1 MGLKSQRASSFLL
14 FLLGL
19 GSLTQIFLFGCIALS
34 ELIAFAI
41 APFLYVTKYGELR
54 RLGFTKMSN
63 MLALVACALFAS
75 SWYNGT
81 AYPFV
86 IKSFASIYSV
96 WAYFIVMAFLL
107 KNNFNGLRWFLVGIF
122 VSSIITIFAFNP
134 AAQVSESGFSH
145 VGAAETEDIVEGALF
160 WSDKLRQLIQI
171 PVGGF
176 YYQVPILFAIMAPVV
191 FILVV
196 VSTTVSGRASAVAFI
211 MSGVLILIGR
221 KKRLSMNSIGR
232 HFIFFLVAGIVLL
245 FVVKQGYVYAARN
258 GYLGTEAQSKYE
270 HQSRKG
276 NGFLTLLMS
285 GRMGFFTAIPAALH
299 RPIIGYGPFAED
311 REGYAARF
319 VMEYGDEQDI
329 NEYLLTEQRAMSIG
343 YRRQIPTHSYI
354 MGAWVHYGVMGFLFY
369 LWILVLLYQHIRKY
383 AAAIPQWYGYF
394 AMMIPYYLW
403 HIFFSPFGFRWQF
416 AMLMTCIFY
425 ARAVGKGL
433 MRLPEDMELQAR
445 RYDAG

>member
-1 MGLKSQRASSFLL
+1 MDKSHRIKSLML
-14 FLLGL
+14 FLSGL
-19 GSLTQIFLFGCIALS
+19 GTLTQIYFYGCLALTEFIIFVVAPILYVSGYHKLRKMGFCTFINMLFGVI
-34 ELIAFAI
+34 
-41 APFLYVTKYGELR
+41 V
-54 RLGFTKMSN
+54 
-63 MLALVACALFAS
+63 ALFLS
-75 SWYNGT
+75 SWYNDT

-86 IKSFASIYSV
+86 VKSLASIYSV
-96 WAYFIVMAFLL
+96 FAYFVVLTFLL
-107 KNNFNGLRWFLVGIF
+107 KDNFNGLRWFLIGVF
-122 VSSIITIFAFNP
+122 LSSLITIFAFNP
-134 AAQVSESGFSH
+134 TAQVSESGFAYI
-145 VGAAETEDIVEGALF
+145 GAAETEDIVEGALF

-176 YYQVPILFAIMAPVV
+176 YYQVPTLLAILAPVAYIV
-191 FILVV
+191 VV
-196 VSTTVSGRASAVAFI
+196 VSTTVSGRASSVAFI

-221 KKRLSMNSIGR
+221 KKRSSMSSIGR
-232 HFIFFLVAGIVLL
+232 HFIFYLVAGIVLL
-245 FVVKQGYVYAARN
+245 FVIKQGYVYAARN

-311 REGYAARF
+311 KEGYAARF
-319 VMEYGDEQDI
+319 VMEYGDDQDVR
-329 NEYLLTEQRAMSIG
+329 EYLLMEQKAMSIG
-343 YRRQIPTHSYI
+343 YRRKIPTHSYI
-354 MGAWVHYGVMGFLFY
+354 MGAWVHYGVIGFAFY
-369 LWILVLLYQHIRKY
+369 IWILVLLYQHIRKY

-433 MRLPEDMELQAR
+433 LRLPEDMEFEAR
-445 RYDAG
+445 RYDAQ